1 MATRTFSTLRRFHE
15 LPKDTLTSTTSS
27 TLAGKRSVMRP
38 SYCRYLGLQRR
49 MTHSKSLATEEKGH
63 GDVGKRTSAAV
74 PLTTPSGS
82 PSPTTSSS
90 SSSSSLLSSSPTL
103 LSLSDLPSL
112 KCGRMTNLFQ
122 PYLTSLPSR
131 GSAEEDDSKNNR
143 LLIDNGFVFPSQ
155 QGMFHFLPLGIR
167 VLNKLKRVIVEE
179 LENVGCQVCDR
190 KLARLLR

>member
-1 MATRTFSTLRRFHE
+1 
-15 LPKDTLTSTTSS
+15 
-27 TLAGKRSVMRP
+27 
-38 SYCRYLGLQRR
+38 
-49 MTHSKSLATEEKGH
+49 
-63 GDVGKRTSAAV
+63 
-74 PLTTPSGS
+74 
-82 PSPTTSSS
+82 
-90 SSSSSLLSSSPTL
+90 
-103 LSLSDLPSL
+103 
-112 KCGRMTNLFQ
+112 MTNLFQ